1 MRPGFEH
8 SSSGGLPGRHPSVPK
23 TNTTKGTENGK
34 DLEEREEKSGDAKH
48 DDRCSDH
55 LKRARRKDRSFVRAA
70 AHCSKSDDK
79 KMPSPAVGHLADAR
93 PARRP
98 IAPRHGVCDGPSRD
112 TP

>member
-1 MRPGFEH
+1 MT
-8 SSSGGLPGRHPSVPK
+8 PK
-23 TNTTKGTENGK
+23 DQHDLKGTENGK

-48 DDRCSDH
+48 DDRCSDY
-55 LKRARRKDRSFVRAA
+55 LKRARRKDRSFVSAA